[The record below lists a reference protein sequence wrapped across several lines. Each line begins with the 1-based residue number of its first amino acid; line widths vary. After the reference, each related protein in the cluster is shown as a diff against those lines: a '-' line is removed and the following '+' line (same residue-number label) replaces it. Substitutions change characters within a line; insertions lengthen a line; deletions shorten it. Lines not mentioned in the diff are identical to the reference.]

1 MGSQLNKL
9 SAGKKSKPKSF
20 ENSKR
25 NSLANT
31 FWSLVPEKS
40 WLKKPEKPVPNATN
54 KNDQSAEVSNTS
66 TKLSWKIAFSQLKSL
81 VRGSDT
87 KWTILPSSK
96 LSWTDPARPTLSTKP
111 LPSPLSTND
120 LPERTLFLNFQNTNS
135 KLFLKFFVLSS
146 KNTKKGFNV

>member
-81 VRGSDT
+81 VRESDT
-87 KWTILPSSK
+87 KWTTLPSSK
-96 LSWTDPARPTLSTKP
+96 PFWTDPAKPTLSTKP
-111 LPSPLSTND
+111 PPSPPSTND
-120 LPERTLFLNFQNTNS
+120 SPERTLFLNSQNTNS
-135 KLFLKFFVLSS
+135 KLKML
-146 KNTKKGFNV
+146 

>member
-9 SAGKKSKPKSF
+9 SAGKKSLPKSF

-66 TKLSWKIAFSQLKSL
+66 TKLFWKTAFTQLKSL
-81 VRGSDT
+81 VKEFDT
-87 KWTILPSSK
+87 NLMTP
-96 LSWTDPARPTLSTKP
+96 P
-111 LPSPLSTND
+111 L
-120 LPERTLFLNFQNTNS
+120 S
-135 KLFLKFFVLSS
+135 KLFL
-146 KNTKKGFNV
+146 TDP

>member
-54 KNDQSAEVSNTS
+54 KNDQSVEALNTFM
-66 TKLSWKIAFSQLKSL
+66 KLFWKIAFSQLKSL
-81 VRGSDT
+81 VKEFDT
-87 KWTILPSSK
+87 KWMILPSSK

-120 LPERTLFLNFQNTNS
+120 LPERTLFLNFQNTNA
-135 KLFLKFFVLSS
+135 KYFNFLF
-146 KNTKKGFNV
+146 